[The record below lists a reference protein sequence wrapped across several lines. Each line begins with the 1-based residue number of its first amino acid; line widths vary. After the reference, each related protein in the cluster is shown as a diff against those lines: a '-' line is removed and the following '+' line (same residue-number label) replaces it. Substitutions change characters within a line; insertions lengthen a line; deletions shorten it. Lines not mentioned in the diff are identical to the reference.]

1 LRLAAATPLE
11 SFKNLSFLNG
21 RDGSEWQS
29 HSVFS
34 SGKARKSFPILF
46 FVSLRFFLPNKPPSG
61 EPSTPSSSQNARST
75 LAVAPGL
82 Q

>member
-1 LRLAAATPLE
+1 MAIAFGLFFGKSKKILSD
-11 SFKNLSFLNG
+11 SFF
-21 RDGSEWQS
+21 R
-29 HSVFS
+29 FS
-34 SGKARKSFPILF
+34 SL
-46 FVSLRFFLPNKPPSG
+46 FLPNKPPSG